1 MESESLIR
9 ITLYTLNLLI
19 MYARRLLF
27 LTPLLALAACQSAS
41 FPDHSSPSI
50 VRYKVSATAAMPRMG
65 TTISFGEAALLALEN
80 NPGLKPFNPALR
92 AADGNIL
99 QASLR
104 PNPTIDGQVE
114 NIGGTGANRGFDAA
128 ESTLA
133 VGQLIERKGKRQAR
147 RDVQLAEK
155 ALVFSDY
162 EIARRDLF
170 TEVGKAY
177 AQALAAQEKVALYAD
192 FVTLNE
198 SFLPEIDK
206 RIEAGKV
213 TAVERVRARTAVT
226 TARLAGQQAQRE
238 FRTASLRLAATWGS
252 TVPGFTAVE
261 GRLGGLPSLADQ
273 ASLERRLIN
282 HPAYRKDSREISKS
296 LAENRLAQIKGKPEV
311 TVRGGV
317 RHFWESNDVVFVK
330 EEEGY
335 KAVPVELGRSDGTN
349 TEIIAGMKA
358 GAIYAADNS
367 FLLKAELGKSMAEEE

>member
-296 LAENRLAQIKGKPEV
+296 QAENRLAQIKGKPEV

-335 KAVPVELGRSDGTN
+335 KAVTVELGRSDGTN

>member
-252 TVPGFTAVE
+252 TAPGFTAVE

-296 LAENRLAQIKGKPEV
+296 QAENRLAQIKGKPEV

-317 RHFWESNDVVFVK
+317 RHFWESNDEVFVK

-335 KAVPVELGRSDGTN
+335 KAVPVELGRSDATN